1 MQDKYYRVTLFLLI
15 INQMTTTD
23 KTNRNYGLLR
33 LCIGCQF
40 RTLMLAVV
48 RDSCNLLSFRD
59 SKKKAVMKIRMGTV
73 LIFPP
78 SILKIW

>member
-1 MQDKYYRVTLFLLI
+1 
-15 INQMTTTD
+15 MTTTD

-33 LCIGCQF
+33 LYIGCKL

-59 SKKKAVMKIRMGTV
+59 SKKHCDED
-73 LIFPP
+73 
-78 SILKIW
+78 